1 MHKIEIKKTGEI
13 VYHEKLENGLDIYML
28 PNKKQKNFYITL
40 NTKYG
45 SIHTDYK
52 YKGKEYKNP
61 KGIAH
66 FLEHILFNMPDG
78 SNAFDYYSKLGSN
91 INAFTSF
98 DITCYEVMG
107 NTKFKENLSYL
118 LEYVYTPY
126 FTKEMVEGEKGI
138 ITEEIKMLQDNPGSE
153 LVYGLYRNI
162 FVNDQRK
169 YLISGTT
176 NDVKKINLNMIETVY
191 DAFYHPENMFLI
203 ITGSFNPEEA
213 IAITIENMKTKE
225 IPKYSKPSLRKEK
238 EPFKI
243 NKDVSE
249 KAMPVDKHNISFG
262 IKIAKTNFK
271 SLKLTDL
278 ELRTYLNLIMKIN
291 FGRTSLLKEELSS
304 NGIITENISTHIT
317 VTDEY
322 YVLALISA
330 TEYPDYLIKRFKEKL
345 ADLVI
350 SKEEVERKIKVSI
363 SNLILSFDEIENVNS
378 DIQDDIIN
386 YDKYIDDIYLQYKKL
401 DAEIAEQIIKKM
413 SKHLLSITIL
423 TPKEE
428 N

>member
-176 NDVKKINLNMIETVY
+176 SDVKKINLNMIETVY